1 MVVEALDADASKSFE
16 EHVTT
21 DILLLF
27 DNVFFI
33 PRTSEH
39 KIDVF

>member
-1 MVVEALDADASKSFE
+1 MVVEALDADASKSFK
-16 EHVTT
+16 EHVTI
-21 DILLLF
+21 DILLLS
-27 DNVFFI
+27 DSVFFI